1 MMLVDECERIQ
12 PATISPASQKGRPN
26 PLGNERTLI
35 IMSAKAYGQTESSF
49 AILLL
54 VRRGLP
60 KRRLVEG
67 AQLAA
72 VQHVRPGDIPPIPP
86 LPTHDCRL
94 HTRSPGTQLHVKA
107 TSPPCDLSCSVR
119 HTFRASADAI
129 LKYPIAM
136 MQSCTSH

>member
-35 IMSAKAYGQTESSF
+35 IMSAKAYGLTESSF

-72 VQHVRPGDIPPIPP
+72 VQARPLVAEQTAGGHADLEVRCDSF
-86 LPTHDCRL
+86 L
-94 HTRSPGTQLHVKA
+94 VKGVGLA
-107 TSPPCDLSCSVR
+107 G
-119 HTFRASADAI
+119 
-129 LKYPIAM
+129 
-136 MQSCTSH
+136 

>member
-1 MMLVDECERIQ
+1 VGTAVCPSAIRTPRTAMMLVDECERIQ

-72 VQHVRPGDIPPIPP
+72 VQARAFLAQVAHGGDADLQVRGYGF
-86 LPTHDCRL
+86 LVEGVRL
-94 HTRSPGTQLHVKA
+94 LGQL
-107 TSPPCDLSCSVR
+107 DLAMQRLV
-119 HTFRASADAI
+119 AD
-129 LKYPIAM
+129 
-136 MQSCTSH
+136 T